1 MDKRLIMTDIAP
13 STHIIAIANQKGGVG
28 KTTTAVNLSAAL
40 ASYGLRV
47 LLVDLDPQGN
57 ATMGSGIDKS
67 TLKVGLYDA
76 LLTPTKIRLAR
87 KPSESA
93 GFDVLPANRQLSG
106 AEVDLLTIEKR
117 EFRLKSALSMIQNE
131 YDYIFIDCPPALS
144 LLTINGLVAAEHV
157 LIPMLCE
164 YYALEG
170 LADLVSTL
178 RKVRSNLNPHIDILG
193 LIRVMF
199 DGRSNLA
206 AQVSAQLNNHFE
218 SKVFNTVIPR
228 NVRLAEAP
236 SHGLTGLA
244 YDPTSRG
251 AKAYLALALELE
263 EKLNPTQKL

>member
-1 MDKRLIMTDIAP
+1 
-13 STHIIAIANQKGGVG
+13 
-28 KTTTAVNLSAAL
+28 
-40 ASYGLRV
+40 
-47 LLVDLDPQGN
+47 
-57 ATMGSGIDKS
+57 
-67 TLKVGLYDA
+67 
-76 LLTPTKIRLAR
+76 
-87 KPSESA
+87 
-93 GFDVLPANRQLSG
+93 
-106 AEVDLLTIEKR
+106 
-117 EFRLKSALSMIQNE
+117 MIQNE

-244 YDPTSRG
+244 YDPNSRG